1 MRQPMTS
8 GLVSSSKTKPRQF
21 SSVTSLCTRLN
32 IIMQSV
38 NDVSKMKFKK
48 NTQNTHKHTA
58 YTKLGNVLDQRLHNM
73 RPSAYK
79 TAQPEP

>member
-1 MRQPMTS
+1 
-8 GLVSSSKTKPRQF
+8 
-21 SSVTSLCTRLN
+21 
-32 IIMQSV
+32 MQSV